1 MSFCLERELFVE
13 LYDWIERGKTIIHV
27 SIKKLGGNHY
37 RGVFCQ
43 YTVSFKNS
51 SDSDS
56 SGSLASLEEPEWF
69 CNSFVKR
76 FLLCF
81 FQMAYEENIGGADR
95 SYVFMLWILTIKQ
108 LQLLEGC
115 RREAIFCD
123 RLVGFTMNENWNHAK
138 FFLGC

>member
-27 SIKKLGGNHY
+27 SIMKLGGNHY

-51 SDSDS
+51 SGSDS

-95 SYVFMLWILTIKQ
+95 SYVFYALDSNNKTIPAFGGLSTRSHILWPFGRVHD
-108 LQLLEGC
+108 E
-115 RREAIFCD
+115 RELKPCKV
-123 RLVGFTMNENWNHAK
+123 LS
-138 FFLGC
+138 